1 MQIVQSHAP
10 FVRRPKTGRLAQAPL
25 LRLTGRSHA
34 ALVCMGLVIEG
45 CLAVLGGHSRNSIPD
60 RLVRRSREVYQTAQT
75 AILVARIRSSATVME
90 DLAADVLGEWESE
103 GGAAICLA
111 VFAQLATPGF
121 GPSIAAKT
129 ILVGTP
135 NQIEWAEQIKDRVH
149 KEFDRVGTILK
160 SLAAKQVGWDQTDT
174 LKLVAILEEK
184 RHDVMVNDRAG
195 YFIHDWQELGDQVR
209 EMIVK
214 DPRYG
219 EIMTRRAVRR
229 HAITKKENEGRETHW
244 PEGAEL

>member
-1 MQIVQSHAP
+1 
-10 FVRRPKTGRLAQAPL
+10 
-25 LRLTGRSHA
+25 
-34 ALVCMGLVIEG
+34 
-45 CLAVLGGHSRNSIPD
+45 
-60 RLVRRSREVYQTAQT
+60 
-75 AILVARIRSSATVME
+75 ME
-90 DLAADVLGEWESE
+90 DLRSDVLGEWESE
-103 GGAAICLA
+103 GGATIRLD
-111 VFAQLATPGF
+111 VFARPATPGF
-121 GPSIAAKT
+121 GQNIAAKA

-135 NQIEWAEQIKDRVH
+135 NQIEWAEQIKDCVH
-149 KEFDRVGTILK
+149 KEFDRVGMALK
-160 SLAAKQVGWDQTDT
+160 SVAAKQAGWDQTDT

-219 EIMTRRAVRR
+219 EIMARRSARR
-229 HAITKKENEGRETHW
+229 HPIAKKETEDRETHW

>member
-1 MQIVQSHAP
+1 LPH
-10 FVRRPKTGRLAQAPL
+10 TY
-25 LRLTGRSHA
+25 
-34 ALVCMGLVIEG
+34 LVL
-45 CLAVLGGHSRNSIPD
+45 
-60 RLVRRSREVYQTAQT
+60 Q
-75 AILVARIRSSATVME
+75 TVME
-90 DLAADVLGEWESE
+90 DLTTGVLGEWESE
-103 GGAAICLA
+103 GGATNRLDA
-111 VFAQLATPGF
+111 FAQLAPPGF

-149 KEFDRVGTILK
+149 KEFDRVGVIMK
-160 SLAAKQVGWDQTDT
+160 SVAAKQEGWDQTDT

-184 RHDVMVNDRAG
+184 RQDVMANDRAG
-195 YFIHDWQELGDQVR
+195 YFIHDWQELSDQVR

-219 EIMTRRAVRR
+219 KIMARQAARK
-229 HAITKKENEGRETHW
+229 HAITIKNQDQESHW